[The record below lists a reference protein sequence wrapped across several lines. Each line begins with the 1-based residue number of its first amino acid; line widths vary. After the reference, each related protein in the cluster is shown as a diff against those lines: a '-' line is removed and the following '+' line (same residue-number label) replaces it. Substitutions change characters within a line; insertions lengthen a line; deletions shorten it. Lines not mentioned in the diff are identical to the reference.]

1 MTTKDNAGDEAKR
14 IIKTAAKII
23 ENELK
28 KILQSN
34 ATGSTTCYPS
44 IDDIKIGWIPDH
56 LRLFFSSIIHFE
68 LNVKTMEQYL
78 RKAAMPRSVMPPMLF
93 ALAVDT
99 DHMLASRRLN
109 TQLFN
114 LRFVESCNDVVCFKQ
129 RVVITEDIDD
139 ILHPCIR
146 RQFHHF

>member
-34 ATGSTTCYPS
+34 AMGSTTCYPS

-56 LRLFFSSIIHFE
+56 LRLFFSSIIHFG

-78 RKAAMPRSVMPPMLF
+78 SNRSSN
-93 ALAVDT
+93 AQIC
-99 DHMLASRRLN
+99 HASH
-109 TQLFN
+109 
-114 LRFVESCNDVVCFKQ
+114 
-129 RVVITEDIDD
+129 VICTCCR
-139 ILHPCIR
+139 HRSYACIEMAEYATVQSQICR
-146 RQFHHF
+146 IM